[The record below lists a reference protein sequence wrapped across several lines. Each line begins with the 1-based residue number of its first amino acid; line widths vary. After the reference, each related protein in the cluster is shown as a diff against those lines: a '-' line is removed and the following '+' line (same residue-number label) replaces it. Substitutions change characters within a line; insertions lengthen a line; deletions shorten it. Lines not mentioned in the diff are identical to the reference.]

1 MPEMKRKL
9 VNSNGILTAWYE
21 YSWAPG
27 KIIFNMTKNIYIQPV
42 VILGS
47 KKPEASLLETV
58 ARRLSAIFNTQTIVE
73 KEAIHIPDT
82 AYNPRRHQYSAEM
95 IVQFLDREKKS
106 GKVLAVA
113 DFDLYV
119 PSLNFVFGLAGLLTD
134 IAIISLARLRQEFYQ
149 LPADPTRFTS
159 RAIKEAVHEIGHL
172 YELSH
177 CPDTRCVMHF
187 SNSLQDTDRKSEE
200 PCAKCREIIKQTE
213 KPK

>member
-1 MPEMKRKL
+1 MLEK
-9 VNSNGILTAWYE
+9 I
-21 YSWAPG
+21 APRLAG
-27 KIIFNMTKNIYIQPV
+27 VFNAKV
-42 VILGS
+42 
-47 KKPEASLLETV
+47 
-58 ARRLSAIFNTQTIVE
+58 IVE
-73 KEAIHIPDT
+73 KKLVHIPDT
-82 AYNPRRHQYSAEM
+82 AYNPRRRQYSAEM
-95 IVQFLDREKKS
+95 IVQFLERENKS

-113 DFDLYV
+113 DLDLYA

-134 IAIISLARLRQEFYQ
+134 IAIISIFRLRQGFYQ
-149 LPADPTRFTS
+149 LPADPAPLTS

-187 SNSLQDTDRKSEE
+187 SNSLPDTDRKSEE

>member
-1 MPEMKRKL
+1 MAEHIYVQPISSSRGREPE
-9 VNSNGILTAWYE
+9 AWLLE
-21 YSWAPG
+21 
-27 KIIFNMTKNIYIQPV
+27 KIAHRLAGIFNAKVIVKREPV
-42 VILGS
+42 
-47 KKPEASLLETV
+47 
-58 ARRLSAIFNTQTIVE
+58 
-73 KEAIHIPDT
+73 HIPDT
-82 AYNPRRHQYSAEM
+82 AYNPRRYQYNAEM

-159 RAIKEAVHEIGHL
+159 RAIKEAAHEIGHL

-213 KPK
+213 GPK